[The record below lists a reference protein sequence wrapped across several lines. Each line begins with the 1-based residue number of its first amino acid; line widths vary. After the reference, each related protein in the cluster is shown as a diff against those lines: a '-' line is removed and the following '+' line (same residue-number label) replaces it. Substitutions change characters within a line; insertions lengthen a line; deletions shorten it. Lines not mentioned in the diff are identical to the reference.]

1 MWRYNFFCFL
11 PHSVYADKISEGEK
25 KMLFYYLEL
34 LENVYNVNDK
44 VAVKNMIP
52 DRNDIFQIDHSQNW
66 I

>member
-1 MWRYNFFCFL
+1 
-11 PHSVYADKISEGEK
+11 
-25 KMLFYYLEL
+25 MLFYYLEL